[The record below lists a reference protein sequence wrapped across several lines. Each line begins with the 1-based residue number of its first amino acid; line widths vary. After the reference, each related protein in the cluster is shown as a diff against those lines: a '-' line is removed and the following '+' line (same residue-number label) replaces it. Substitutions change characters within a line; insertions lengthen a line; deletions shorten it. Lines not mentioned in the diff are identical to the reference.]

1 MATAVVDRRP
11 RDPLTARW
19 EALGTSVVVQVTQ
32 ADALEAVIRIVDAE
46 LRAIDNAASRFRP
59 DSELERL
66 NAAGGRRLLVSPLL
80 LDALAAAI
88 RAAELTDGA
97 VDPTL
102 GDALVLAGYDRD
114 WRQLDPPADP
124 PAGPQATAPWGSG
137 TDADTRAGRALRP
150 LLLTVRRARSWELIE
165 LERDPP
171 AARLPGGIRVDLGAT
186 AKALAADRA
195 ADAAAREARVG
206 VLVSLGGDI
215 ATAGRAPDAGW
226 LVHVTDDHR
235 SPPTGDP
242 APAQAP
248 APGAARAPAPAPA
261 PAPGQTIA
269 ISSGG
274 LATSSTTVRRW
285 NHAGRTMHHI
295 LDPRDGRPVD
305 RAWRTASVAAAS
317 CLDANIA
324 STAAIVIGS
333 AAAAWLAERSLPAR
347 LVGHDGCVETVGA
360 WPAGEASG
368 R

>member
-1 MATAVVDRRP
+1 MATAVADPRP
-11 RDPLTARW
+11 RDALTACW
-19 EALGTSVVVQVTQ
+19 EALGTSVVVRATQ
-32 ADALEAVIRIVDAE
+32 ADALEAVVRIVEAE
-46 LRAIDNAASRFRP
+46 LRAIDRAASRFSP

-124 PAGPQATAPWGSG
+124 PAGRQAP
-137 TDADTRAGRALRP
+137 RP
-150 LLLTVRRARSWELIE
+150 LLLTVRPARSWELIE
-165 LERDPP
+165 LEHDPP
-171 AARLPGGIRVDLGAT
+171 AARLAGGIRVDLGAT

-195 ADAAAREARVG
+195 AHAAARAAGVG

-215 ATAGRAPDAGW
+215 ATAGRGPDAGW

-235 SPPTGDP
+235 SPPPD
-242 APAQAP
+242 
-248 APGAARAPAPAPA
+248 PGAGA
-261 PAPGQTIA
+261 GQTIA

-305 RAWRTASVAAAS
+305 RAWRTASVAAGT

-333 AAAAWLAERSLPAR
+333 GAAAWLAERSLPAR
-347 LVGHDGCVETVGA
+347 LVRHDGGVETVGA
-360 WPAGEASG
+360 WPGADAPTRTARGGGRPPGEASDL
-368 R
+368 